1 MRYERKAIAIFG
13 TPAYSHIPSAIQDIT
28 GTGQDTFMKFK
39 ITREKK
45 EKEREKE
52 VTQRSPKAFG

>member
-1 MRYERKAIAIFG
+1 MEVVDDRVFG
-13 TPAYSHIPSAIQDIT
+13 ESVGISLWGIRAFGDLTLY
-28 GTGQDTFMKFK
+28 FMKFK